1 MRRAVIQNDEI
12 HHHRR
17 HTWEQRG
24 GADMNAVPEAP
35 RPNPITAYLRRLSRV
50 EELGVIAGLLA
61 IALYLSL
68 HPTSGEDF
76 RQSSNFLQVARQAS
90 YFGIMAVGMVF
101 VLSMGDVDLSVGS
114 ILTLVNITAAIALR
128 DGLGVPIALLIGIC
142 VGAFCGF
149 ANGTL
154 SVLLRIPT
162 IIITLGTMSLFHGI
176 ALVISDASPISTF
189 SKKHWFF
196 EVGGGQLGGIPASVI
211 FMLLVGALGYVLFNM
226 TPFGWRVQAIGSN
239 ATAARFSGIAIA
251 KYRILVMTLMG
262 AISGLAGI
270 MALAFLQSAD
280 PTTGAGFELKVIAAA
295 IIGGTALTGGGGSI
309 PGAILGALLIA
320 LIANGLVLLE
330 YNAYWSTAV
339 TGAVIILA
347 VALGNLV
354 RRKET

>member
-1 MRRAVIQNDEI
+1 MSA
-12 HHHRR
+12 
-17 HTWEQRG
+17 
-24 GADMNAVPEAP
+24 AP
-35 RPNPITAYLRRLSRV
+35 DAPAPNPLTSTLRRVSRV

-61 IALYLSL
+61 IALYLGL

-76 RQSSNFLQVARQAS
+76 RQSSNLLQVARQAS
-90 YFGIMAVGMVF
+90 YYGIMAVGMVF

-114 ILTLVNITAAIALR
+114 ILTLVNITTAIALR
-128 DGLGVPIALLIGIC
+128 DGLGIPIALLIGIS
-142 VGAFCGF
+142 VGAMCGLV
-149 ANGTL
+149 NGAL

-162 IIITLGTMSLFHGI
+162 IIVTLGTMSLFRGI
-176 ALVISDASPISTF
+176 ALVISDASPISRF
-189 SKKHWFF
+189 SKDHWFF
-196 EVGGGQLGGIPASVI
+196 DVGGGQVFGIPTSVI
-211 FMLLVGALGYVLFNM
+211 VMLLVCALGYVLFNM

-239 ATAARFSGIAIA
+239 ATAARYSGIAIA

-262 AISGLAGI
+262 SISGMAGI

-280 PTTGAGFELKVIAAA
+280 PTTGAGFELQVIAAA

-330 YNAYWSTAV
+330 YNAYWGTAV
-339 TGAVIILA
+339 TGAVIIFA

-354 RRKET
+354 RRKEN